1 MDQIIF
7 KKRLYIDL
15 KRELKI
21 VYVATII
28 FLLTTLAF
36 MLLVNGDP
44 LNADNLS
51 KVMNHITDSIDKSI
65 REDPLDAAMKLLL
78 LLAFTG
84 TFLYLYLANKHERL
98 IISALGIQYIS
109 PLRGVL
115 NTFQADWFLRWEQ
128 VTDAY
133 IQQSHAGIN
142 TSFSTLNLVTSS
154 GTRKLQPT
162 NWIVPESWQPPK
174 RKFFGMSAGSRQDQ
188 SFDAILKTEL
198 VNEIGKHL
206 TAANIELKEGSNL
219 FDLGSHYATIIF
231 TASLLFMLA
240 YAVVDT
246 FFVYSEVYIDS
257 PPLDLLIA
265 GGFIFSVIAYLV
277 MQRLKIPA
285 YICISLALMNG
296 AVFAAAMHPGLLR
309 LNQFTDTGGLGE
321 YSYIRGPG
329 NIYSPLEPG
338 TPSISIQQPYEYWA
352 QFSPGTE
359 YIFRLRKGGLGF
371 WQLDESSLIESYRE
385 FFLRDNS
392 QNKDS

>member
-1 MDQIIF
+1 MDQTIF

-21 VYVATII
+21 VYVATFI
-28 FLLTTLAF
+28 LLVTTLVF
-36 MLLVNGDP
+36 ILLIYGKP
-44 LNADNLS
+44 LTAENLS
-51 KVMNHITDSIDKSI
+51 KVLNHLTDSIVKAI
-65 REDPLDAAMKLLL
+65 IEDPLDAAMKLLV

-84 TFLYLYLANKHERL
+84 TFFYLYFADKHERL
-98 IISALGIQYIS
+98 IISPLGIQYIS

-115 NTFQADWFLRWEQ
+115 NSFQTDWFLRWEQ

-142 TSFSTLNLVTSS
+142 TSFSSLNLVTSS

-174 RKFFGMSAGSRQDQ
+174 RNFFGMPAGSRPDQ

-206 TAANIELKEGSNL
+206 SATNIELREGSKL
-219 FDLGSHYATIIF
+219 FDLGSHYATIMF
-231 TASLLFMLA
+231 TASLLLLLA

-246 FFVYSEVYIDS
+246 FFLYSEVYIDS
-257 PPLDLLIA
+257 PPTDLLIA

-309 LNQFTDTGGLGE
+309 INQFTDSAGLGE

-329 NIYSPLEPG
+329 NIYSPVKPG
-338 TPSISIQQPYEYWA
+338 TPPISLQQPYEYWA
-352 QFSPGTE
+352 QFKPGSE
-359 YIFRLRKGGLGF
+359 YVFRLRRGGLGF
-371 WQLDESSLIESYRE
+371 WQLDESSLVEAYRE
-385 FFLRDNS
+385 FFMRDKS
-392 QNKDS
+392 QIKDS